1 MKYAIDQIIDN
12 IAILE
17 NIETKEKLE
26 VDIKLLPK
34 NVKEKNV
41 LVEKNGKYFKDKKE
55 EEARLK
61 RIEEKLKRLQN
72 LD

>member
-26 VDIKLLPK
+26 VDTKLLPK

>member
-17 NIETKEKLE
+17 NIKTKEKLE
-26 VDIKLLPK
+26 VDTKLLPK

-41 LVEKNGKYFKDKKE
+41 LVEKNGKYFNDKKE

>member
-26 VDIKLLPK
+26 VDTKLLPK
-34 NVKEKNV
+34 NVKEKNI

-61 RIEEKLKRLQN
+61 RIEEKLKRLQY

>member
-26 VDIKLLPK
+26 VDTKLLPK
-34 NVKEKNV
+34 NVKEKNI
-41 LVEKNGKYFKDKKE
+41 LVEKNGKYFKDEKE

>member
-26 VDIKLLPK
+26 VDTNLLPK
-34 NVKEKNV
+34 NIKEKNI

-55 EEARLK
+55 EAARLK

>member
-17 NIETKEKLE
+17 NIETKENLE
-26 VDIKLLPK
+26 VDTKLLPK

>member
-26 VDIKLLPK
+26 VDTKLLPK
-34 NVKEKNV
+34 NVKEKNI

>member
-17 NIETKEKLE
+17 NIETKEKFE
-26 VDIKLLPK
+26 VDTKLLPK

>member
-26 VDIKLLPK
+26 VDTNLLPK
-34 NVKEKNV
+34 NIKEKNI

>member
-26 VDIKLLPK
+26 VDTKLLPK

-41 LVEKNGKYFKDKKE
+41 LVE
-55 EEARLK
+55 
-61 RIEEKLKRLQN
+61 
-72 LD
+72 

>member
-17 NIETKEKLE
+17 NIKTKEKLE
-26 VDIKLLPK
+26 VDTKLLPK

>member
-17 NIETKEKLE
+17 NIKTKEKLE
-26 VDIKLLPK
+26 VDTKLLPK
-34 NVKEKNV
+34 NVKEKNI

>member
-26 VDIKLLPK
+26 IDTNLLPK
-34 NVKEKNV
+34 NIKEKNI

>member
-26 VDIKLLPK
+26 VDTNLLPK
-34 NVKEKNV
+34 NIKEKNI

-55 EEARLK
+55 EEVRLK

>member
-26 VDIKLLPK
+26 VDTKLLPK
-34 NVKEKNV
+34 NFKEKNI

>member
-26 VDIKLLPK
+26 VDTKLLPK
-34 NVKEKNV
+34 NVK
-41 LVEKNGKYFKDKKE
+41 EKNGKYFKDKKE

>member
-26 VDIKLLPK
+26 VDTNLLPK
-34 NVKEKNV
+34 NIKEKNI

-55 EEARLK
+55 EAAILK

>member
-26 VDIKLLPK
+26 VDTKLLPK

-41 LVEKNGKYFKDKKE
+41 LVEKNGKYSKDKKE

>member
-26 VDIKLLPK
+26 VDTKLLPK
-34 NVKEKNV
+34 NVKEKNI
-41 LVEKNGKYFKDKKE
+41 LVEKSGKYFKDKKE